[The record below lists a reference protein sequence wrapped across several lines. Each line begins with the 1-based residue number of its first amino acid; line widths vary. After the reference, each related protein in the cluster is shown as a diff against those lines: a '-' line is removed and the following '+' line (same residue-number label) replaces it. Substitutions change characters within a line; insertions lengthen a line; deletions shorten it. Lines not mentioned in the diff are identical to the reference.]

1 MKINTIIN
9 RYVFTELIPPFA
21 LSILFFT
28 FVFLMKTILEVANYV
43 VNYGVGMGT
52 ILLFL
57 IYSTPYFLQFIIP
70 MSIMIAVLLTFLKM
84 SSENEIIA
92 LKAGGVSVYRLLPP
106 VFLFCLL
113 GCLLTGFMTVYGLP
127 WGKMSFK
134 KLTYQ
139 VASSNMDIGL
149 KERTFN
155 NYFKDV
161 LLYVNKIDM
170 QTRDLEDVFIEDQR
184 SKEVVSTVVARKGRL
199 YSEKDRFV
207 FHLRLYDG
215 MINQVELTSKSLHT
229 ITFDTYDITLDLT
242 RSVYTP
248 ATVEKMSKSKGEMT
262 LGELIGVLKDREAI
276 DDARRNRILL
286 KVHEKFSLPF
296 ACFALGLLSISMGLQ
311 SKSGKQSLGI
321 VLSLFIFLFYYLI
334 LLIGWSLGEL
344 GIAPAAVCMWM
355 PNIFMSVVGVY
366 LLITTAND
374 QPLKLDIFINLGKS
388 LKAKFTKSVAVV

>member
-21 LSILFFT
+21 VSILFFT
-28 FVFLMKTILEVANYV
+28 FVFLMKTILEVANIV

-52 ILLFL
+52 IVLFL

-70 MSIMIAVLLTFLKM
+70 MSVMIAVLLTFLKM

-92 LKAGGVSVYRLLPP
+92 LKAGGVSVYGLLLP

-161 LLYVNKIDM
+161 ILYVNKIDM
-170 QTRDLEDVFIEDQR
+170 QTRDLEDVCIEDQR
-184 SKEVVSTVVARKGRL
+184 AKEVVSTVVASKGRL
-199 YSEKDRFV
+199 YSETDRFV

-215 MINQVELTSKSLHT
+215 MINQVELASKSLHT

-242 RSVYTP
+242 RSVSTP
-248 ATVEKMSKSKGEMT
+248 ASVEKMSKRKGEMT
-262 LGELIGVLKDREAI
+262 LGELIGVLKERETLN
-276 DDARRNRILL
+276 DARYNRILL

-296 ACFALGLLSISMGLQ
+296 ACFALGLFSIPMGLQ
-311 SKSGKQSLGI
+311 SRSGKQSLGI
-321 VLSLFIFLFYYLI
+321 VLSLFIFLSYYLM

-344 GIAPAAVCMWM
+344 GIVPAAVCMWM
-355 PNIFMSVVGVY
+355 PNVFMSVFGVY

-388 LKAKFTKSVAVV
+388 LKAKFKKSVALV

>member
-1 MKINTIIN
+1 MK
-9 RYVFTELIPPFA
+9 A
-21 LSILFFT
+21 
-28 FVFLMKTILEVANYV
+28 ILEVANFV

-52 ILLFL
+52 IVLFL
-57 IYSTPYFLQFIIP
+57 IYSTPYFLQFIMP
-70 MSIMIAVLLTFLKM
+70 MSVMIAVLLTFLKM

-92 LKAGGVSVYRLLPP
+92 LKAGGVSVYKLVPP

-127 WGKMSFK
+127 WGKMSLK
-134 KLTYQ
+134 KLTHQ

-161 LLYVNKIDM
+161 ILYVNKIDM

-184 SKEVVSTVVARKGRL
+184 SKEVVSTVVASKGRL
-199 YSEKDRFV
+199 YSETDRFV

-215 MINQVELTSKSLHT
+215 IINQVELASKSLHT

-242 RSVYTP
+242 RSVSTP
-248 ATVEKMSKSKGEMT
+248 ATVEQMSKSKGEMT
-262 LGELIGVLKDREAI
+262 LGELIGVLKERETLN
-276 DDARRNRILL
+276 DARYNRILL

-296 ACFALGLLSISMGLQ
+296 ACFALGLLSIPMGLQ

-321 VLSLFIFLFYYLI
+321 VLSLFIFLFYYLM

-344 GIAPAAVCMWM
+344 GIVPAAVCMWM
-355 PNIFMSVVGVY
+355 PNVFMSVFGVY
-366 LLITTAND
+366 LLIKTAND
-374 QPLKLDIFINLGKS
+374 RPLKLL
-388 LKAKFTKSVAVV
+388 